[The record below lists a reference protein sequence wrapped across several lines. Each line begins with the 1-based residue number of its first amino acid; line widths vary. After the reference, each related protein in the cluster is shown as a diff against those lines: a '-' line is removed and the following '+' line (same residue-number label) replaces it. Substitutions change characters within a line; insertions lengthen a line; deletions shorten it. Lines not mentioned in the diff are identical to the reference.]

1 MGHIWLPSNSGRIEA
16 CKMDCQGPRE
26 GHPGLNIAIYSK
38 SYGQNMDIYG
48 PIHGHIYGPYIAIYG
63 PYTGQ
68 WIAIGQSASRLGCI
82 LPIAYWLA
90 WHPNR
95 AISKWFQSAR
105 RLHFLNQASV
115 SISFM
120 EPKSELIRWSQSV
133 LKVLQDSMR
142 FTLAQHLPPIECFCR
157 LASPS
162 SDCKGAPTAAH
173 WKALPTAKS
182 GG

>member
-1 MGHIWLPSNSGRIEA
+1 MFKSTIFKINIIFEIFL
-16 CKMDCQGPRE
+16 KKPRE
-26 GHPGLNIAIYSK
+26 VTLAQS
-38 SYGQNMDIYG
+38 
-48 PIHGHIYGPYIAIYG
+48 
-63 PYTGQ
+63 GQ

-95 AISKWFQSAR
+95 AISKWLQSAR
-105 RLHFLNQASV
+105 RLHFLNQTSV

-120 EPKSELIRWSQSV
+120 EAKSELIRWSQSA

-142 FTLAQHLPPIECFCR
+142 STLAQHFPPIECSCR

-162 SDCKGAPTAAH
+162 SDCKGAPTTAH
-173 WKALPTAKS
+173 WKALPTTKS
-182 GG
+182 GGWLLRSADWPIVSGCRLG